1 MAAAPGP
8 CLRDCLHED
17 RRAFAGP
24 REAARDVCLVRG
36 TCGQSGRRG
45 PRFARRRV
53 LAALEARAGEVD
65 GGRIGLAVR
74 IAAPLRLRDRV
85 AQARGSGRVVD
96 GELRP
101 AESEGRDQRIDAGRP
116 VGGRKLV
123 RAPRRRVGR
132 IRLAAI
138 EPERGEVER

>member
-1 MAAAPGP
+1 
-8 CLRDCLHED
+8 
-17 RRAFAGP
+17 
-24 REAARDVCLVRG
+24 V
-36 TCGQSGRRG
+36 
-45 PRFARRRV
+45 
-53 LAALEARAGEVD
+53 
-65 GGRIGLAVR
+65 GL
-74 IAAPLRLRDRV
+74 
-85 AQARGSGRVVD
+85 GRVVD

-101 AESEGRDQRIDAGRP
+101 AESEGRDQRIDAGRA